1 MLSHPRFL
9 ILPYNNIIII
19 LLFTFIQLWNIKEK
33 VTWDKMT
40 MKKKK
45 SRETISQNK
54 NDFFS
59 PINHFVYTIYVKIY
73 YEHVRIHARGW
84 LNVYTILWHHI
95 FLFMM
100 IHIRVWIHTSRVLK
114 KWLVRKKK
122 YNSMQIRRLDEASW
136 FQRRF
141 YEREEKSFFRLW
153 GSDYHDINLINLII

>member
-1 MLSHPRFL
+1 MSSPFKFFVLSHPRFL
-9 ILPYNNIIII
+9 ILPYNNNIIII

-59 PINHFVYTIYVKIY
+59 PINHFVYTIYVKKY
-73 YEHVRIHARGW
+73 YKHVRIHARGW
-84 LNVYTILWHHI
+84 LNVYIILWHHI

-100 IHIRVWIHTSRVLK
+100 IHIRV
-114 KWLVRKKK
+114 
-122 YNSMQIRRLDEASW
+122 
-136 FQRRF
+136 
-141 YEREEKSFFRLW
+141 
-153 GSDYHDINLINLII
+153 